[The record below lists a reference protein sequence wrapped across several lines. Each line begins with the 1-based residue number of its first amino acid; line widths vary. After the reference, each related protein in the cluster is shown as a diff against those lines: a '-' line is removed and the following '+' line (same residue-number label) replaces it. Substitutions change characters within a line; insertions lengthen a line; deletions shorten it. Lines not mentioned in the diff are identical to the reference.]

1 MFLVLATIYMK
12 GHENRHINATFT
24 TNIMNYTCVYA
35 YFSTFVPGN
44 YLNRTDFNTMH
55 YFSRLENTIKSNW
68 NGIAVANYRGESFTY
83 GELATQIARF
93 HVFFEAVGLK
103 KGDKVALCAKNSAR
117 WGITFFAANT
127 YEAVLVPILADF
139 HPESVNSLVDHSE
152 SKVLLTDTDIWTKL
166 DITKMP
172 QIQAVFSSSDFSLL
186 YAADEK
192 IQKACDELDAMFAAK
207 YPNGFSAEY
216 VSYPTDNDKELA
228 IINYTSGTTSAPK
241 GVMLRYECVSENV
254 SFGQK
259 RLPCGLGDTLV
270 SMLPMAHMYG
280 MMFELIYPVC
290 NGAAIYY
297 LGKTPTP
304 ALLLGALKEIKP
316 YLVITVPLVMEKI
329 FKSKVAPIVNK
340 PVMKVVCAIPGLNQV
355 IFKKVRNTLLEAFGG
370 RIREIVMGGAAL
382 NPDVEKW
389 FRRFKLPF
397 TVGYG
402 MTEAAPLLAY
412 EDWWEFAPKS
422 CGKAVDSVEVR
433 IDSEDPYTKVGEIQA
448 KGISLMSGY
457 YKNEEA
463 TAAAFT
469 EDGWMRTGDL
479 GLLDKKGNIYIKG
492 RSKNMILSA
501 NGQNIYPEEIEA
513 VVNNQ
518 PYVIESVVVDRGA
531 KLVALIYADADA
543 MKAAGVDEQTFKAQV
558 IAEVNVSMPAYSKIG
573 LVEIMAEPFEKTP
586 KMSIKRFMYK

>member
-1 MFLVLATIYMK
+1 
-12 GHENRHINATFT
+12 
-24 TNIMNYTCVYA
+24 
-35 YFSTFVPGN
+35 
-44 YLNRTDFNTMH
+44 MH
-55 YFSRLENTIKSNW
+55 YLKRLEEAIKNNW
-68 NGIAVANYRGESFTY
+68 DRPALGNYRGETFTF
-83 GELATQIARF
+83 GEFAKHIAKF
-93 HVFFEAVGLK
+93 HLFFEAIGLK

-117 WGITFFAANT
+117 WGVTFFAANT

-152 SKVLLTDTDIWTKL
+152 SLVLLTDTDIWAKL

-172 QIQAVFSSSDFSLL
+172 TVKAVLSSSDFSLL
-186 YAADEK
+186 YAADES
-192 IQKACDELDAMFAAK
+192 ITEANARLQEMFDAK
-207 YPNGFSAEY
+207 YPDGFSAAD
-216 VSYPTDNDKELA
+216 VAYPTDNDKNLA

-241 GVMLRYECVSENV
+241 GVMLRYECLSENV

-259 RLPCGLGDTLV
+259 RLASYPEDKIV

-280 MMFELIYPVC
+280 MMFELIYPLC
-290 NGAAIYY
+290 GGSSLYY
-297 LGKTPTP
+297 LGKAPTP
-304 ALLLGALKEIKP
+304 ALLLGAMGQIKP

-329 FKSKVAPIVNK
+329 FKSKVAPVVNK
-340 PVMKVVCAIPGLNQV
+340 PIMRVLCAIPGLNKL
-355 IFKKVRNTLLEAFGG
+355 IFKKIRNTLLDAFGG
-370 RIREIVMGGAAL
+370 KVREIVMGGAAL
-382 NPDVEKW
+382 NPEVEKW

-433 IDSEDPYTKVGEIQA
+433 IDSEDPYRKVGEIQA

-463 TAAAFT
+463 PEAAFT
-469 EDGWMRTGDL
+469 KDGWMRTGDL

-513 VVNNQ
+513 EVNNQ
-518 PYVIESVVVDRGA
+518 PFVIESVVVSRGA
-531 KLVALIYADADA
+531 KLVALVYMDTDKMVEQNIDL
-543 MKAAGVDEQTFKAQV
+543 DEYRKHLMT
-558 IAEVNVSMPAYSKIG
+558 EVNKSMPAYSKLT
-573 LVEIMAEPFEKTP
+573 LVETVEQPFEKTP
-586 KMSIKRFMYK
+586 KMSIKRFMYN

>member
-1 MFLVLATIYMK
+1 
-12 GHENRHINATFT
+12 
-24 TNIMNYTCVYA
+24 
-35 YFSTFVPGN
+35 
-44 YLNRTDFNTMH
+44 MH
-55 YFSRLENTIKSNW
+55 YLSRLEQTIKNNW
-68 NGIAVANYRGESFTY
+68 NQPSLMNYKGEGFTF
-83 GELATQIARF
+83 GELATQIAKF
-93 HVFFEAVGLK
+93 HAFFEAIGVK

-117 WGITFFAANT
+117 WGVTFFAANT

-152 SKVLLTDTDIWTKL
+152 SVLLLTDTDIWNKL

-172 QIQAVFSSSDFSLL
+172 KIKAVISSSDFTLL
-186 YAADEK
+186 YAADEEIK
-192 IQKACDELDAMFAAK
+192 KAGENMDGLFAAK
-207 YPNGFSAEY
+207 YPKGFSAED
-216 VSYPTDNDKELA
+216 VSYPTDNDKDLA

-241 GVMLRYECVSENV
+241 GVMLRFECISENV
-254 SFGQK
+254 AFGQK
-259 RLPCGLGDTLV
+259 RLPCAPGDQIV

-280 MMFELIYPVC
+280 MMFELIYPTC
-290 NGAAIYY
+290 GGATIYY

-304 ALLLGALKEIKP
+304 ALLLGAMAQVQP
-316 YLVITVPLVMEKI
+316 YLIITVPLVMEKI
-329 FKSKVAPIVNK
+329 FKSKVAPIINK
-340 PVMKVVCAIPGLNQV
+340 PVMKVICAIPGLNQL
-355 IFKKVRNTLLEAFGG
+355 IFKKVRTSLLSAFGG
-370 RIREIVMGGAAL
+370 KVREIVMGGAAL
-382 NPDVEKW
+382 NPDIEKW
-389 FRRFKLPF
+389 FRKFKFPF

-412 EDWWEFAPKS
+412 EDWWDFASKS

-448 KGISLMSGY
+448 RGNSIMSGY

-518 PYVIESVVVDRGA
+518 PYVVESVVVSRGA
-531 KLVALIYADADA
+531 RLVAIAYMDTE
-543 MKAAGVDEQTFKAQV
+543 KAKTEGVDLEAYKAEMM
-558 IAEVNVSMPAYSKIG
+558 AEVNKAMPAYSK
-573 LVEIMAEPFEKTP
+573 LNAVEYIDQPFEKTP

>member
-1 MFLVLATIYMK
+1 MK
-12 GHENRHINATFT
+12 
-24 TNIMNYTCVYA
+24 
-35 YFSTFVPGN
+35 
-44 YLNRTDFNTMH
+44 H
-55 YFSRLENTIKSNW
+55 YFTRLEE
-68 NGIAVANYRGESFTY
+68 AVKTQWDRPALGNFRGEVFTF
-83 GELATQIARF
+83 GEFATQIAKF
-93 HVFFEAVGLK
+93 HVFFEAMGLK

-152 SKVLLTDTDIWTKL
+152 SLVLLTDTDIWNKL

-172 QIQAVFSSSDFSLL
+172 KLRAVFSSSDFSLL
-186 YAADEK
+186 YAADDQVKEADAK
-192 IQKACDELDAMFAAK
+192 TDELFAAK
-207 YPNGFSAEY
+207 YPGGFTAAD

-241 GVMLRYECVSENV
+241 GVMLRYECISANV
-254 SFGQK
+254 EFGQK
-259 RLPCGLGDTLV
+259 RLPSYSGDTIV

-280 MMFELIYPVC
+280 MMFELIYPLCGCASV
-290 NGAAIYY
+290 YY

-304 ALLLGALKEIKP
+304 ALLLGAMAEIKP

-329 FKSKVAPIVNK
+329 FKSKVAPVLNK
-340 PVMKVVCAIPGLNQV
+340 PVMKVITAIPGLNQV
-355 IFKKVRNTLLEAFGG
+355 IFKKIRATLLNAFGG
-370 RIREIVMGGAAL
+370 NVREIVMGGAAL

-412 EDWWEFAPKS
+412 EDWDEFAPKS
-422 CGKAVDSVEVR
+422 CGKCVDSVEVR
-433 IDSEDPYTKVGEIQA
+433 IDSDDPYNKVGEIQA

-463 TAAAFT
+463 TNAAFT
-469 EDGWMRTGDL
+469 ADGWMRTGDL
-479 GLLDKKGNIYIKG
+479 GLLDSKGNIFIKG

-531 KLVALIYADADA
+531 RLVALAYMDAD
-543 MKAAGVDEQTFKAQV
+543 KAKSEGVDLEEYKKV
-558 IAEVNVSMPAYSKIG
+558 IMTEVNKSMPSYSKVNA
-573 LVEIMAEPFEKTP
+573 VEYMDQPFEKTP

>member
-1 MFLVLATIYMK
+1 MK
-12 GHENRHINATFT
+12 
-24 TNIMNYTCVYA
+24 
-35 YFSTFVPGN
+35 
-44 YLNRTDFNTMH
+44 H
-55 YFSRLENTIKSNW
+55 YFTRLEEAIRTGWDRPALGNF
-68 NGIAVANYRGESFTY
+68 RGELFTF
-83 GELATQIARF
+83 GQFATQIAKF
-93 HVFFEAVGLK
+93 HVFFEAIGLK

-117 WGITFFAANT
+117 WGVTFFAANT

-139 HPESVNSLVDHSE
+139 HPDSVNSLVDHSE
-152 SKVLLTDTDIWTKL
+152 SMVLLTDTDIWNKL
-166 DITKMP
+166 DIEKMP
-172 QIQAVFSSSDFSLL
+172 TIKAVISSSDFSLL

-192 IQKACDELDAMFAAK
+192 IQEANDKIEELFAQK
-207 YPNGFSAEY
+207 YPGGFTAAD
-216 VSYPTDNDKELA
+216 VAYPKDNDKELA

-241 GVMLRYECVSENV
+241 GVMLRYECLSANV
-254 SFGQK
+254 AFGQK
-259 RLPCGLGDTLV
+259 RLPSYPEDKIV

-280 MMFELIYPVC
+280 MMFELIYPLC
-290 NGAAIYY
+290 GGSSIYY

-304 ALLLGALKEIKP
+304 ALLLGAMAEVKP

-329 FKSKVAPIVNK
+329 FKSKVAPVINK
-340 PVMKVVCAIPGLNQV
+340 PVMKVITSIPGLNQI
-355 IFKKVRNTLLEAFGG
+355 IFKKIRNTLLNAFGG
-370 RIREIVMGGAAL
+370 NVREIVMGGAAL

-389 FRRFKLPF
+389 FRKFKLPF

-412 EDWWEFAPKS
+412 EDWWEFASKS

-433 IDSEDPYTKVGEIQA
+433 IDSDDPYNKVGEIQA
-448 KGISLMSGY
+448 KGYSLMSGY

-463 TAAAFT
+463 TAATFT
-469 EDGWMRTGDL
+469 ADGWMRTGDL
-479 GLLDKKGNIYIKG
+479 GLLDKKGNIFIKG

-531 KLVALIYADADA
+531 RLVALIYMDAE
-543 MKAAGVDEQTFKAQV
+543 KAKSEGVDLEAYKAQIMV
-558 IAEVNVSMPAYSKIG
+558 EVNKAMPSYSKVNV
-573 LVEIMAEPFEKTP
+573 VEYMDQPFEKTP

>member
-1 MFLVLATIYMK
+1 
-12 GHENRHINATFT
+12 
-24 TNIMNYTCVYA
+24 
-35 YFSTFVPGN
+35 
-44 YLNRTDFNTMH
+44 MH
-55 YFSRLENTIKSNW
+55 YFSRLQNTIKNNW
-68 NGIAVANYRGESFTY
+68 SGIALANYRGESFTF
-83 GELATQIARF
+83 GDLATQIARF
-93 HVFFEAVGLK
+93 HVFFKTVGLK

-139 HPESVNSLVDHSE
+139 HPESVNSLVAHSE
-152 SKVLLTDTDIWTKL
+152 SKVLLTDTDIWNKL
-166 DITKMP
+166 DIAKMP
-172 QIQAVFSSSDFSLL
+172 QVQAVFSSSDFSLL
-186 YAADEK
+186 YAADDK
-192 IQKACDELDAMFAAK
+192 IRQACDNLDDLFAAE
-207 YPNGFSAEY
+207 YPEGFTADH
-216 VSYPTDNDKELA
+216 VAYPVDNDKELA

-241 GVMLRYECVSENV
+241 GVMLRYECISENV

-259 RLPCGLGDTLV
+259 RLPCGPGDTLV

-280 MMFELIYPVC
+280 MMFELIYPAC
-290 NGAAIYY
+290 NGAAVYY

-304 ALLLGALKEIKP
+304 ALLLGAMKEVKP

-329 FKSKVAPIVNK
+329 FKSKVAPIINK
-340 PVMKVVCAIPGLNQV
+340 PVMKVACAIPGVNSL
-355 IFKKVRNTLLEAFGG
+355 IFKKIRNTLLEAFGG

-412 EDWWEFAPKS
+412 EDWWEFASKS

-433 IDSEDPYTKVGEIQA
+433 IDSEDPYNKVGEIQA
-448 KGISLMSGY
+448 RGISLMSGY

-469 EDGWMRTGDL
+469 ADGWMRTGDL
-479 GLLDKKGNIYIKG
+479 GLLDRKGNIYIKG

-513 VVNNQ
+513 VLNNQ

-531 KLVALIYADADA
+531 KLVALVYPDRDAA
-543 MKAAGVDEQTFKAQV
+543 KAEAVELESYKTV
-558 IAEVNVSMPAYSKIG
+558 LMAEVNKSMPLYSKIN
-573 LVEIMAEPFEKTP
+573 LVEFMEQPFEKTP

>member
-1 MFLVLATIYMK
+1 MK
-12 GHENRHINATFT
+12 
-24 TNIMNYTCVYA
+24 
-35 YFSTFVPGN
+35 
-44 YLNRTDFNTMH
+44 H
-55 YFSRLENTIKSNW
+55 YFTRLEEAIKTNW
-68 NGIAVANYRGESFTY
+68 DRPALGNFRGELFTF
-83 GELATQIARF
+83 GEFATQIAKF
-93 HVFFEAVGLK
+93 HVFFEAIGLK

-117 WGITFFAANT
+117 WGVTFFAANT

-139 HPESVNSLVDHSE
+139 HPDSVNSLVDHSE
-152 SKVLLTDTDIWTKL
+152 STILLTDTDIWAKL
-166 DITKMP
+166 DIAKMP
-172 QIQAVFSSSDFSLL
+172 TVKAVISSSDFSLL
-186 YAADEK
+186 YAADETINEANK
-192 IQKACDELDAMFAAK
+192 NIDQLFAQK
-207 YPNGFSAEY
+207 YPNGFDASY
-216 VSYPTDNDKELA
+216 VSYPKDNDKELA

-241 GVMLRYECVSENV
+241 GVMLRYECLSANV
-254 SFGQK
+254 EFGQK
-259 RLPCGLGDTLV
+259 RLPSYPEDKIV

-280 MMFELIYPVC
+280 MMFELIYPLC
-290 NGAAIYY
+290 GGSSIYY

-304 ALLLGALKEIKP
+304 ALLLGAMAEVKP

-329 FKSKVAPIVNK
+329 FKSKVAPVVNK
-340 PVMKVVCAIPGLNQV
+340 PVMKVITSIPGVNQL
-355 IFKKVRNTLLEAFGG
+355 IFKKIRNTLLNAFGG
-370 RIREIVMGGAAL
+370 NVREIVMGGAAL

-389 FRRFKLPF
+389 FRKFKLPF

-422 CGKAVDSVEVR
+422 CGKGVDSVEVR
-433 IDSEDPYTKVGEIQA
+433 IDSEDPYNKVGEIQA

-463 TAAAFT
+463 TKAAFT

-479 GLLDKKGNIYIKG
+479 GVLDAKGNIFIKG

-513 VVNNQ
+513 AVNNQ

-531 KLVALIYADADA
+531 SLVALVYVDKDKVKEDGLELDAQ
-543 MKAAGVDEQTFKAQV
+543 MNLLK
-558 IAEVNVSMPAYSKIG
+558 AEVNKSMPAYSKISK
-573 LVEIMAEPFEKTP
+573 VEVMDQPFEKTP

>member
-1 MFLVLATIYMK
+1 MK
-12 GHENRHINATFT
+12 
-24 TNIMNYTCVYA
+24 
-35 YFSTFVPGN
+35 
-44 YLNRTDFNTMH
+44 H
-55 YFSRLENTIKSNW
+55 YFTRLEEAIKANW
-68 NGIAVANYRGESFTY
+68 ERPALGNYRGELFTF
-83 GELATQIARF
+83 GDVAENIAKL
-93 HVFFEAVGLK
+93 HVLYEAVGLK

-117 WGITFFAANT
+117 WGIAFFSANT
-127 YEAVLVPILADF
+127 YEAVVVPILADF
-139 HPESVNSLVDHSE
+139 HPDSVNSLVDHSE
-152 SKVLLTDTDIWTKL
+152 STVLFTDSDIWNKL

-172 QIQAVFSSSDFSLL
+172 AVKAVVSTADFKLL

-192 IQKACDELDAMFAAK
+192 IQQANDNLQTLFTEK
-207 YPNGFSAEY
+207 YPKGFSAAD

-241 GVMLRYECVSENV
+241 GVMLRYECISANV
-254 SFGQK
+254 AFGQK
-259 RLPCGLGDTLV
+259 RLPSYPEDKIV

-280 MMFELIYPVC
+280 MMFELIYPLC
-290 NGAAIYY
+290 GGSSIYY

-304 ALLLGALKEIKP
+304 ALLLGAMAEVKP

-340 PVMKVVCAIPGLNQV
+340 PVMKVLCAIPGLNQV
-355 IFKKVRNTLLEAFGG
+355 IFKKVRTTLLNAFGG
-370 RIREIVMGGAAL
+370 KVREIVMGGAAL

-389 FRRFKLPF
+389 FRKFRLPF

-402 MTEAAPLLAY
+402 MTEAAPLMAY
-412 EDWWEFAPKS
+412 EDWWEFASKS
-422 CGKAVDSVEVR
+422 CGKAIDTVEVR
-433 IDSEDPYTKVGEIQA
+433 IDSEDPYNKVGEIQA
-448 KGISLMSGY
+448 RGMNIMSGY

-463 TAAAFT
+463 TKAAFT

-479 GLLDKKGNIYIKG
+479 GLLDEKGNIFIKG

-513 VVNNQ
+513 AVNNQ

-531 KLVALIYADADA
+531 RLVALIYMDSE
-543 MKAAGVDEQTFKAQV
+543 KAKAEGVDLEEYKKTLM
-558 IAEVNVSMPAYSKIG
+558 AEVNKSMPSYSKVN
-573 LVEIMAEPFEKTP
+573 LVEYMDQPFEKTP